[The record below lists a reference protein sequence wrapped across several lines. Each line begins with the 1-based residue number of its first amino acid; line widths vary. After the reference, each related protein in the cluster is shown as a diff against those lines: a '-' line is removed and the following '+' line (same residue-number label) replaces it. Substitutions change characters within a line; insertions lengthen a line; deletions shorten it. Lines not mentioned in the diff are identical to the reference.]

1 MGSEG
6 DCLEED
12 LRGCVEE
19 KIRCGLL
26 FVCVCVNNGCSIY
39 VCMWKNWHVYRET
52 GMFLEDSCACVCGGR
67 DRGCGRRKNV
77 VWGCVCVEKGLLCM
91 EGVSG

>member
-1 MGSEG
+1 MGVVFM
-6 DCLEED
+6 CA
-12 LRGCVEE
+12 
-19 KIRCGLL
+19 CG
-26 FVCVCVNNGCSIY
+26 
-39 VCMWKNWHVYRET
+39 KT
-52 GMFLEDSCACVCGGR
+52 GMFIERLECFWKTVVHVCGGR